1 MHTVL
6 LKFVFH
12 QKTSLQGEIIQY
24 PNSKLPWFWAIIQDT
39 TSFAHREMWYV
50 LGLQDCFQ
58 RVRSNQVL
66 QCVCGRGGR
75 GGEGWELLNGM
86 ALIITNSVLG
96 MYRYTITV
104 LLTLIV
110 CCYCL
115 LPINGCY
122 LIASESPSELS
133 RVIARLQ

>member
-1 MHTVL
+1 MVCVGT
-6 LKFVFH
+6 
-12 QKTSLQGEIIQY
+12 
-24 PNSKLPWFWAIIQDT
+24 
-39 TSFAHREMWYV
+39 
-50 LGLQDCFQ
+50 LGLFSKGKIEPSS
-58 RVRSNQVL
+58 VV
-66 QCVCGRGGR
+66 CVCGRGER

-122 LIASESPSELS
+122 LIASESPIELS

>member
-1 MHTVL
+1 MVCVGT
-6 LKFVFH
+6 
-12 QKTSLQGEIIQY
+12 
-24 PNSKLPWFWAIIQDT
+24 
-39 TSFAHREMWYV
+39 
-50 LGLQDCFQ
+50 LGLFSKGKIEPSSVV
-58 RVRSNQVL
+58 RVWE
-66 QCVCGRGGR
+66 GGGGR

-122 LIASESPSELS
+122 LIASESPIELS

>member
-1 MHTVL
+1 
-6 LKFVFH
+6 
-12 QKTSLQGEIIQY
+12 
-24 PNSKLPWFWAIIQDT
+24 
-39 TSFAHREMWYV
+39 MWYV
-50 LGLQDCFQ
+50 LGLQNVFQ
-58 RVRSNQVL
+58 RVRTKFCSV
-66 QCVCGRGGR
+66 CVCGRGG
-75 GGEGWELLNGM
+75 GGEGWELLNGI

-110 CCYCL
+110 CSYCL

-122 LIASESPSELS
+122 LIASESPIELS

>member
-1 MHTVL
+1 MVCVGT
-6 LKFVFH
+6 
-12 QKTSLQGEIIQY
+12 
-24 PNSKLPWFWAIIQDT
+24 
-39 TSFAHREMWYV
+39 
-50 LGLQDCFQ
+50 LGLFSKGKIEPSS
-58 RVRSNQVL
+58 VV
-66 QCVCGRGGR
+66 CVWEGGGR

-122 LIASESPSELS
+122 LIASESPIELS

>member
-1 MHTVL
+1 MVCVGT
-6 LKFVFH
+6 
-12 QKTSLQGEIIQY
+12 
-24 PNSKLPWFWAIIQDT
+24 
-39 TSFAHREMWYV
+39 
-50 LGLQDCFQ
+50 LGLFSKGKIEPSS
-58 RVRSNQVL
+58 VV
-66 QCVCGRGGR
+66 CVWEGGGEGR

-122 LIASESPSELS
+122 LIASESPIELS

>member
-1 MHTVL
+1 MVCVGT
-6 LKFVFH
+6 
-12 QKTSLQGEIIQY
+12 
-24 PNSKLPWFWAIIQDT
+24 
-39 TSFAHREMWYV
+39 
-50 LGLQDCFQ
+50 LGLFSKGKIEPSS
-58 RVRSNQVL
+58 VV
-66 QCVCGRGGR
+66 CVCGRGGGGR

-122 LIASESPSELS
+122 LIASESPIELS

>member
-1 MHTVL
+1 MVCVGT
-6 LKFVFH
+6 
-12 QKTSLQGEIIQY
+12 
-24 PNSKLPWFWAIIQDT
+24 
-39 TSFAHREMWYV
+39 
-50 LGLQDCFQ
+50 LGLFSKGKIEPSS
-58 RVRSNQVL
+58 VV
-66 QCVCGRGGR
+66 CVWEGGR

-122 LIASESPSELS
+122 LIASESPIELS

>member
-1 MHTVL
+1 MVCVGT
-6 LKFVFH
+6 
-12 QKTSLQGEIIQY
+12 
-24 PNSKLPWFWAIIQDT
+24 
-39 TSFAHREMWYV
+39 
-50 LGLQDCFQ
+50 LGLFSKGKIEPSS
-58 RVRSNQVL
+58 VV
-66 QCVCGRGGR
+66 CVWEGGR
-75 GGEGWELLNGM
+75 AGEGWELLNGM

-122 LIASESPSELS
+122 LIASESPIELS